1 MGPEGEEGRMKVI
14 HVLAG
19 LGVLAAIWAAAVVP
33 AWPQSGPSPT
43 SSAANPGAGPALL
56 PSSLPELFPDQAP
69 RPEVTLD
76 LAPASAESAPVEAGN
91 RAERSAG
98 RQEAAVSLEWLKPA
112 HVRVG
117 QPATFHLMV
126 RNTRPIA
133 VQEVIVRTQV
143 PKGMKVQSTE
153 PPANVENNV
162 LWWDLGTLTANQE
175 KRLQICLTA
184 DAGGEVNC
192 HAWVTFTAAATMKL
206 KVGEPRLVLKTTVP
220 PKVLLGSPTTFLV
233 TIRNT
238 GNAAAEQVK
247 VHAALSEGL
256 DHPQGK
262 SLNFPVGPLGPNESR
277 TLSVSCGTTRG
288 GEQTCD
294 VVLDS
299 EGNQQLRDHAAL
311 QVIEPRLNL
320 EAAGPKLR
328 YLNRKATYTV
338 RVVNPTEAP
347 VPNVQVRAA
356 IPPGF
361 RFDAADAGGRF
372 DPATASVSWTLGE
385 VEAFQTRTVKTELS
399 AVAPGDFHLPF
410 TTLAAHGIKADSEVF
425 TRVEGL
431 AALVLELA
439 DTEDPIEVG
448 AETTYQVRISNTG
461 SKTESD
467 ARLVCTI
474 PEKMELK
481 SASGPTRYQVRG
493 KELVFE
499 PLPPLAPRG
508 EANFRITV
516 KGIAPGDVRFK
527 AQVTS
532 ASVTEPLI
540 EMEPTRVYE
549 D

>member
-1 MGPEGEEGRMKVI
+1 MKAI

-19 LGVLAAIWAAAVVP
+19 LAVLGAVWAAVVVP
-33 AWPQSGPSPT
+33 AWPQSGTPPAPA
-43 SSAANPGAGPALL
+43 AANPTAGPDL
-56 PSSLPELFPDQAP
+56 PPGSLPEMFPANAP

-76 LAPASAESAPVEAGN
+76 LAPPAGDAP
-91 RAERSAG
+91 RAEPADGAGHSAG
-98 RQEAAVSLEWLKPA
+98 RQEAAVSLEWVKPA
-112 HVRVG
+112 QVRVG
-117 QPATFHLMV
+117 QPADFHLHV
-126 RNTRPIA
+126 RNTRPVA

-143 PKGMKVQSTE
+143 PKGMTVRSTE
-153 PPANVENNV
+153 PPANVEGSV
-162 LWWDLGTLTANQE
+162 VWWDLGTLAGQQE
-175 KRLQICLTA
+175 KRLQIRLTA
-184 DAGGEVNC
+184 DAGGESAC

-206 KVGEPRLVLKTTVP
+206 KVGEPRLALKTAVP

-233 TIRNT
+233 TVSNT

-247 VHAALSEGL
+247 VRAALSEGL

-262 SLNFPVGPLGPNESR
+262 GLDFPVGPLGPGETR

-288 GEQTCD
+288 GEQACD
-294 VVLDS
+294 VAAEC
-299 EGNQQLRDHAAL
+299 EGNQQVRDHAAI

-328 YLNRKATYTV
+328 YLHRKAVYTV

-347 VPNVQVRAA
+347 VPNVVVRAPV
-356 IPPGF
+356 PPSF
-361 RFDAADAGGRF
+361 KFQAADEGGRF
-372 DPATASVSWTLGE
+372 DPATRTVTWSLGE
-385 VEAFQTRTVKTELS
+385 VGAFQTRQVKLELT
-399 AVAPGDFHLPF
+399 AVAIGDVHLPF
-410 TTLAAHGIKADSEVF
+410 STQAAHGIKAESEVF

-431 AALVLELA
+431 AALVLEVV

-448 AETTYQVRISNTG
+448 AETTYQVRITNSG
-461 SKTESD
+461 SKTETD
-467 ARLVCTI
+467 IRLACTI

-481 SASGPTRYQVRG
+481 SVAGPTRYQVRG

-508 EANFRITV
+508 EAGFRITV
-516 KGIAPGDVRFK
+516 KGTAAGDVRFK

-532 ASVTEPLI
+532 ANLTEPVM
-540 EMEPTRVYE
+540 EMEPTRIYE